1 MFYLLTLHKK
11 LMRKLPIGIQSFEKL
26 RTDNFIYVDKTEYI
40 YELTK
45 ENGYY
50 FISRPRRFGKSLLVD
65 TIKCL
70 FEGRKELFEGL
81 FIYDKWNWDEKYPV
95 IKISF
100 GSQQS
105 KRSEDLERYIQL
117 RLKDIAKL
125 YGVEIESNLYYEIF
139 EELIKKLSKIN
150 RVVILIDEYDKP
162 IIDKIEDVE
171 VAKELR
177 EVLKG
182 FYQVIKDCDEWIK
195 FVLLTGVSKFSK
207 VSIFSGLNNL
217 NDITIDDNFSGIC
230 GYKEEDLDR
239 YFREYLNGVDREL
252 LRLWYNGYSWGG
264 ERVYNPFDILL
275 FFSKRNDF
283 RSYWFETGTPT
294 FLIKLLMNKKFFI
307 PDIEH
312 IEANDTILSSFE
324 IERISPVTL
333 LFQTGYLTIKE
344 IIHQS
349 EKRIYIL
356 SYPNKEVRVALND
369 YILKDYVND
378 DSSEQVSIS
387 NRIYRS
393 MRDGNV
399 EVAVKEFQ
407 RLFSGIP
414 YQWYVNNRLNEYEGF
429 YSSIFYSVFN
439 SLGLECIA
447 EDITNRGR
455 IDLTIKIDNYLYIF
469 EFKVIEEIEDS
480 KKPLEQIKERRY
492 FEKYQRENKEII
504 LVGIEFSKEK
514 RNIKEYAFEKVK

>member
-1 MFYLLTLHKK
+1 MK
-11 LMRKLPIGIQSFEKL
+11 KLPIGIQSFEKL

-70 FEGRKELFEGL
+70 FEGKKELFEGL
-81 FIYDKWNWDEKYPV
+81 FIYDKWNWEEKYPV
-95 IKISF
+95 IRIDFSIDRVSNKEELNGLVNYLI
-100 GSQQS
+100 
-105 KRSEDLERYIQL
+105 DDY
-117 RLKDIAKL
+117 AKL
-125 YGVEIESNLYYEIF
+125 YNVEVSGYSVNQKF
-139 EELIKKLSKIN
+139 RELIIQLNEKYKNK
-150 RVVILIDEYDKP
+150 VVVLVDEYDKP
-162 IIDKIEDVE
+162 ILDNIDKDNVLEIRDALRDVYGI
-171 VAKELR
+171 
-177 EVLKG
+177 LKPMDN
-182 FYQVIKDCDEWIK
+182 YLK

-230 GYKEEDLDR
+230 GYKEEDLDK
-239 YFREYLNGVDREL
+239 YFGEYLDGVDREL

-264 ERVYNPFDILL
+264 DRVYNPFDILL

-283 RSYWFETGTPT
+283 RPYWFETGTPT
-294 FLIKLLMNKKFFI
+294 FLIKLLMSKKFFI

-393 MRDGNV
+393 MRDGNI

-447 EDITNRGR
+447 EDIINRGR

-469 EFKVIEEIEDS
+469 EFKVIEEIDDS

-492 FEKYQRENKEII
+492 FEKYQQENKEII

-514 RNIKEYAFEKVK
+514 RNIKEYAFEKISLNNKT

>member
-1 MFYLLTLHKK
+1 MK
-11 LMRKLPIGIQSFEKL
+11 KLPIGIQSFENIRK
-26 RTDNFIYVDKTEYI
+26 DNYIYVDKTNYI
-40 YELTK
+40 YDLLNSGK
-45 ENGYY
+45 YY

-70 FEGRKELFEGL
+70 FEGKKELFEGL
-81 FIYDKWNWDEKYPV
+81 FIYDKWNWEEKYPV

-125 YGVEIESNLYYEIF
+125 YGVAIESSLYYEAF
-139 EELIKKLSKIN
+139 EELIKRLSKIN

-182 FYQVIKDCDEWIK
+182 FYQVMKDCDEWIR

-217 NDITIDDNFSGIC
+217 KDLTISEKYSAIC
-230 GYKEEDLDR
+230 GYKEEDLDK
-239 YFREYLNGVDREL
+239 YFGEYLNGVDREL
-252 LRLWYNGYSWGG
+252 LRLWYNGYSWGR
-264 ERVYNPFDILL
+264 ERVYSPFDILL
-275 FFSKRNDF
+275 FFSEGNDF
-283 RSYWFETGTPT
+283 RPYWFETGTPT
-294 FLIKLLMNKKFFI
+294 FLIKLLMSKKFFI
-307 PDIEH
+307 PDIED
-312 IEANDTILSSFE
+312 IVVSEEIISSFE
-324 IERISPVTL
+324 IVNLQPITL

-344 IIHQS
+344 SIQRGYRR
-349 EKRIYIL
+349 EYVL
-356 SYPNKEVRVALND
+356 GYPNLEVKMALNNSILGSYLNDFYEKDKISSRVYD
-369 YILKDYVND
+369 YL
-378 DSSEQVSIS
+378 
-387 NRIYRS
+387 
-393 MRDGNV
+393 V
-399 EVAVKEFQ
+399 EGDVENMIKEFQ

-439 SLGLECIA
+439 SLGLECVA
-447 EDITNRGR
+447 ENITNRGR

-492 FEKYQRENKEII
+492 FEKYQQLLLSRFLDKKLSTTNCLKKF
-504 LVGIEFSKEK
+504 L
-514 RNIKEYAFEKVK
+514 Y

>member
-1 MFYLLTLHKK
+1 
-11 LMRKLPIGIQSFEKL
+11 MRKLPIGIQSFEKL

-70 FEGRKELFEGL
+70 FEGKKELFEGL
-81 FIYDKWNWDEKYPV
+81 FIYDKWNWEEKYPV
-95 IKISF
+95 IRIDFSLGRATNREELHNLIHLIIDRHCKEYQLSIDRISLDY
-100 GSQQS
+100 
-105 KRSEDLERYIQL
+105 RLSELIIQL
-117 RLKDIAKL
+117 NEKYK
-125 YGVEIESNLYYEIF
+125 N
-139 EELIKKLSKIN
+139 K
-150 RVVILIDEYDKP
+150 VVVLVDEYDKP
-162 IIDKIEDVE
+162 ILDNIDKDNVLEIRDALRDVYGI
-171 VAKELR
+171 
-177 EVLKG
+177 LKPMDN
-182 FYQVIKDCDEWIK
+182 YLK

-217 NDITIDDNFSGIC
+217 KDLTISEKYSAIC
-230 GYKEEDLDR
+230 GYKEEDLDK
-239 YFREYLNGVDREL
+239 YFGEYLNGVDREL
-252 LRLWYNGYSWGG
+252 LRLWYNGYSWGR

-275 FFSKRNDF
+275 FFSEGNDF
-283 RSYWFETGTPT
+283 RPYWFETGTPT
-294 FLIKLLMNKKFFI
+294 FLIKLLMSKKFFI
-307 PDIEH
+307 PDIEN
-312 IEANDTILSSFE
+312 IVVSEEIISSFE
-324 IERISPVTL
+324 IVNLQPITL

-344 IIHQS
+344 SIQRGYRR
-349 EKRIYIL
+349 EYVL
-356 SYPNKEVRVALND
+356 GYPNLEVKMALNNSILGSYLNDFYEKDKISSRVYD
-369 YILKDYVND
+369 YL
-378 DSSEQVSIS
+378 
-387 NRIYRS
+387 
-393 MRDGNV
+393 V
-399 EVAVKEFQ
+399 EGDVENMIKEFQ

-480 KKPLEQIKERRY
+480 KKPMEQIKERRY
-492 FEKYQRENKEII
+492 FEKYQQENKEII

>member
-1 MFYLLTLHKK
+1 MK
-11 LMRKLPIGIQSFEKL
+11 KLPIGIQSFEKL

-40 YELTK
+40 YELTR

-70 FEGRKELFEGL
+70 FEGKKGLFEGL
-81 FIYDKWNWDEKYPV
+81 FIYDKWNWEEKYPV
-95 IKISF
+95 IRIDFSIGRSTNREELHNLIHLIIDRHCKEYQLSIDRISLDY
-100 GSQQS
+100 
-105 KRSEDLERYIQL
+105 RLSELIIQL
-117 RLKDIAKL
+117 NEKYK
-125 YGVEIESNLYYEIF
+125 N
-139 EELIKKLSKIN
+139 K
-150 RVVILIDEYDKP
+150 VVVLVDEYDKP
-162 IIDKIEDVE
+162 ILDNIDKDNVLEIRDALRDVYGI
-171 VAKELR
+171 
-177 EVLKG
+177 LKPMDN
-182 FYQVIKDCDEWIK
+182 YLK

-217 NDITIDDNFSGIC
+217 KDLTISEKYSAIC
-230 GYKEEDLDR
+230 GYKEEDLDK
-239 YFREYLNGVDREL
+239 YFGEYLNGVDREL
-252 LRLWYNGYSWGG
+252 LRLWYNGYSWGR
-264 ERVYNPFDILL
+264 ERVYSPFDILL
-275 FFSKRNDF
+275 FFSEGNDF
-283 RSYWFETGTPT
+283 RPYWFETGTPT
-294 FLIKLLMNKKFFI
+294 FLIKLLMSKKFFI

-324 IERISPVTL
+324 VERISPVTL

-393 MRDGNV
+393 MRDGNI

-447 EDITNRGR
+447 EDIINRGR

-469 EFKVIEEIEDS
+469 EFKVIEEIDDS

-492 FEKYQRENKEII
+492 FEKYQQENKEII

>member
-1 MFYLLTLHKK
+1 M
-11 LMRKLPIGIQSFEKL
+11 S
-26 RTDNFIYVDKTEYI
+26 
-40 YELTK
+40 
-45 ENGYY
+45 
-50 FISRPRRFGKSLLVD
+50 
-65 TIKCL
+65 
-70 FEGRKELFEGL
+70 
-81 FIYDKWNWDEKYPV
+81 
-95 IKISF
+95 
-100 GSQQS
+100 
-105 KRSEDLERYIQL
+105 
-117 RLKDIAKL
+117 
-125 YGVEIESNLYYEIF
+125 
-139 EELIKKLSKIN
+139 
-150 RVVILIDEYDKP
+150 
-162 IIDKIEDVE
+162 
-171 VAKELR
+171 
-177 EVLKG
+177 
-182 FYQVIKDCDEWIK
+182 
-195 FVLLTGVSKFSK
+195 
-207 VSIFSGLNNL
+207 
-217 NDITIDDNFSGIC
+217 
-230 GYKEEDLDR
+230 
-239 YFREYLNGVDREL
+239 
-252 LRLWYNGYSWGG
+252 
-264 ERVYNPFDILL
+264 
-275 FFSKRNDF
+275 
-283 RSYWFETGTPT
+283 
-294 FLIKLLMNKKFFI
+294 KKFFI

-393 MRDGNV
+393 MRDGNI

-492 FEKYQRENKEII
+492 FEKYQQEDKEII
-504 LVGIEFSKEK
+504 LVGIEFSKEQ
-514 RNIKEYAFEKVK
+514 RNIKEYAFEKISLNNKT

>member
-1 MFYLLTLHKK
+1 MK
-11 LMRKLPIGIQSFEKL
+11 KLPIGIQSFENIRK
-26 RTDNFIYVDKTEYI
+26 DNYIYVDKTNYI
-40 YELTK
+40 YDLLNSGK
-45 ENGYY
+45 YY

-70 FEGRKELFEGL
+70 FEGKKELFEGL
-81 FIYDKWNWDEKYPV
+81 FIYDKWNWEEKYPV
-95 IKISF
+95 VKISF

-125 YGVEIESNLYYEIF
+125 YEVEIESNLYYEIF
-139 EELIKKLSKIN
+139 EELIKRLSKIN

-182 FYQVIKDCDEWIK
+182 FYQVMKDCDEWIR

-217 NDITIDDNFSGIC
+217 KDLTISEKYSAIC
-230 GYKEEDLDR
+230 GYKEEDLDK
-239 YFREYLNGVDREL
+239 YFGEYLNGVDREL
-252 LRLWYNGYSWGG
+252 LRLWYNGYSWGR
-264 ERVYNPFDILL
+264 ERVYSPFDILL
-275 FFSKRNDF
+275 FFSEGNDF
-283 RSYWFETGTPT
+283 RPYWFETGTPT
-294 FLIKLLMNKKFFI
+294 FLIKLLMSKKFFI
-307 PDIEH
+307 PDIED
-312 IEANDTILSSFE
+312 IVVSEEIISSFE
-324 IERISPVTL
+324 IVNLQPITL

-344 IIHQS
+344 SIQRGYRR
-349 EKRIYIL
+349 EYVL
-356 SYPNKEVRVALND
+356 GYPNLEVKMALNNSILGSYLNDFYEKDKISSRVYD
-369 YILKDYVND
+369 YL
-378 DSSEQVSIS
+378 
-387 NRIYRS
+387 
-393 MRDGNV
+393 V
-399 EVAVKEFQ
+399 EGDVENMIKEFQ

-439 SLGLECIA
+439 SLGLECVA
-447 EDITNRGR
+447 ENITNRGR

-492 FEKYQRENKEII
+492 FEKYQQLLLSRFLDKKLSTTNCLKKF
-504 LVGIEFSKEK
+504 L
-514 RNIKEYAFEKVK
+514 Y

>member
-1 MFYLLTLHKK
+1 MK
-11 LMRKLPIGIQSFEKL
+11 KLPIGIQSFENIRK
-26 RTDNFIYVDKTEYI
+26 DNYIYVDKTNYI
-40 YELTK
+40 YDLLNSGK
-45 ENGYY
+45 YF

-70 FEGRKELFEGL
+70 FEGKKELFEGL

-117 RLKDIAKL
+117 RLIDIAKV
-125 YGVEIESNLYYEIF
+125 YGVEIESSLYYEAF
-139 EELIKKLSKIN
+139 EELIKRLSKIN

-162 IIDKIEDVE
+162 IIDKIEDIE

-177 EVLKG
+177 DVLKG
-182 FYQVIKDCDEWIK
+182 FYQVMKDCDEWIR

-217 NDITIDDNFSGIC
+217 KDLTISEKYSAIC
-230 GYKEEDLDR
+230 GYKEEDLDK
-239 YFREYLNGVDREL
+239 YFGEYLNGVNREL
-252 LRLWYNGYSWGG
+252 LRLWYNGYSWGR

-275 FFSKRNDF
+275 FFSEGNDF
-283 RSYWFETGTPT
+283 RPYWFETGTPT
-294 FLIKLLMNKKFFI
+294 FLIKLLMSKKFFI

-324 IERISPVTL
+324 VERISPITL

-344 IIHQS
+344 IIHQN

-455 IDLTIKIDNYLYIF
+455 IDLTIKIDNYIYIF
-469 EFKVIEEIEDS
+469 EFKVIEEIDDS

-492 FEKYQRENKEII
+492 FEKYQQENKEII

>member
-1 MFYLLTLHKK
+1 MK
-11 LMRKLPIGIQSFEKL
+11 KLPIGIQSFEKL

-70 FEGRKELFEGL
+70 FEGKKELFEGL
-81 FIYDKWNWDEKYPV
+81 FIYDKWNWEEKYSV
-95 IKISF
+95 IRIDFSIDRVSNKEELNGLVNYLI
-100 GSQQS
+100 
-105 KRSEDLERYIQL
+105 DDY
-117 RLKDIAKL
+117 AKL
-125 YGVEIESNLYYEIF
+125 YNVEVSGYSVNQKF
-139 EELIKKLSKIN
+139 RELIIQLNEKYKNK
-150 RVVILIDEYDKP
+150 VVVLVDEYDKP
-162 IIDKIEDVE
+162 ILDNIDKDNVLEIRDALRDVYGI
-171 VAKELR
+171 
-177 EVLKG
+177 LKPMDN
-182 FYQVIKDCDEWIK
+182 YLK

-230 GYKEEDLDR
+230 GYKEEDLDK
-239 YFREYLNGVDREL
+239 YFGEYLDGVNREL

-264 ERVYNPFDILL
+264 DRVYNPFDILL

-283 RSYWFETGTPT
+283 RPYWFETGTPT
-294 FLIKLLMNKKFFI
+294 FLIKLLMSKKFFI

-312 IEANDTILSSFE
+312 IEANDSILSSFE

-399 EVAVKEFQ
+399 DAAVREFQ

-439 SLGLECIA
+439 SLGLECVA

-455 IDLTIKIDNYLYIF
+455 IDLTIKINNYIYIF
-469 EFKVIEEIEDS
+469 EFKVIEEIDDS

-492 FEKYQRENKEII
+492 FEKYQQENKEII

-514 RNIKEYAFEKVK
+514 RNIREYAFEKVK

>member
-1 MFYLLTLHKK
+1 MK
-11 LMRKLPIGIQSFEKL
+11 KLPIGIQSFEKL

-70 FEGRKELFEGL
+70 FEGKKELFEGL
-81 FIYDKWNWDEKYPV
+81 FIYDKWNWEEKYPV

-105 KRSEDLERYIQL
+105 KSSEDLERYIQL

-125 YGVEIESNLYYEIF
+125 YEVEIESNLYYETF

-177 EVLKG
+177 DVLKG
-182 FYQVIKDCDEWIK
+182 FYQVMKDCDEWIR

-230 GYKEEDLDR
+230 GYKEEDLDK

-252 LRLWYNGYSWGG
+252 LRFWYNGYSWGG
-264 ERVYNPFDILL
+264 DRVYNPFDILL

-283 RSYWFETGTPT
+283 RPYWFETGTPT
-294 FLIKLLMNKKFFI
+294 FLIKLLMNDKFYI
-307 PDIEH
+307 PELENVEVDEL
-312 IEANDTILSSFE
+312 ILSSFD
-324 IERISPVTL
+324 IGQLNPVAV
-333 LFQTGYLTIKE
+333 LFQTGYLTIEE
-344 IIHQS
+344 IERGDEGVMYH
-349 EKRIYIL
+349 L
-356 SYPNKEVRVALND
+356 SYPNYEVRMALNRV
-369 YILKDYVND
+369 IM
-378 DSSEQVSIS
+378 
-387 NRIYRS
+387 RS
-393 MRDGNV
+393 YLNENTAQDVKRTNNIKKLMREGEMKGV
-399 EVAVKEFQ
+399 MQEFS

-439 SLGLECIA
+439 SLGLECVA

-492 FEKYQRENKEII
+492 FEKYQQENKEII

>member
-1 MFYLLTLHKK
+1 MK
-11 LMRKLPIGIQSFEKL
+11 KLPIGIQSFEKL

-70 FEGRKELFEGL
+70 FEGKKELFEGL
-81 FIYDKWNWDEKYPV
+81 FIYDKWNWDQKYPV
-95 IKISF
+95 IRIDFSIDRVSNKEELNGLVNYLI
-100 GSQQS
+100 
-105 KRSEDLERYIQL
+105 DDY
-117 RLKDIAKL
+117 AKL
-125 YGVEIESNLYYEIF
+125 YHIEVSGYSVNQKF
-139 EELIKKLSKIN
+139 RELIIQLNEKYKNK
-150 RVVILIDEYDKP
+150 VVVLVDEYDKP
-162 IIDKIEDVE
+162 ILDNIDKDNVLEIRDALRDVYGI
-171 VAKELR
+171 
-177 EVLKG
+177 LKPMDN
-182 FYQVIKDCDEWIK
+182 YLK

-217 NDITIDDNFSGIC
+217 NDITIDDNFSAIC
-230 GYKEEDLDR
+230 GYKEEDLDK
-239 YFREYLNGVDREL
+239 YFGEYLNGVNREL
-252 LRLWYNGYSWGG
+252 LKLWYDGYSWGG
-264 ERVYNPFDILL
+264 KRVYNPFDILL

-294 FLIKLLMNKKFFI
+294 FLIKLLMNDKFYI
-307 PDIEH
+307 PELENVEVDEL
-312 IEANDTILSSFE
+312 ILSSFD
-324 IERISPVTL
+324 IGQLNPVAV
-333 LFQTGYLTIKE
+333 LFQTGYLTIEE
-344 IIHQS
+344 IERGDEGAMYH
-349 EKRIYIL
+349 L
-356 SYPNKEVRVALND
+356 SYPNCEVRMALNRV
-369 YILKDYVND
+369 IM
-378 DSSEQVSIS
+378 
-387 NRIYRS
+387 RS
-393 MRDGNV
+393 YLNENTAQDVKRTNNIKKLMRGGEIKGV
-399 EVAVKEFQ
+399 IEEFSC
-407 RLFSGIP
+407 LFSGIP

-492 FEKYQRENKEII
+492 FEKYQQENKEII